1 MGPEEVLVELMY
13 DDDYG
18 FSAEVEVNGRQQILI
33 QANLIEALRLLL
45 DREYNVNPFAAR
57 LQLELDDEEGI
68 YALAKFNN
76 SDERER
82 AVENNLSSSFSMC
95 ICRRIITP
103 NFIHFSSTDIYHRIK
118 LNCSFLTNKVNVLH
132 GVR

>member
-1 MGPEEVLVELMY
+1 METIKISEQELINALCVYIAEKRQVGPEEVLVELMY
-13 DDDYG
+13 DDEYEYG

-45 DREYNVNPFAAR
+45 DREYNVNSFAAR

-76 SDERER
+76 SDE
-82 AVENNLSSSFSMC
+82 
-95 ICRRIITP
+95 
-103 NFIHFSSTDIYHRIK
+103 
-118 LNCSFLTNKVNVLH
+118 
-132 GVR
+132 